1 MNFEKHEERK
11 IKWICCVQCS
21 PQVPNSP
28 LTIAKKWN
36 YSEKRPKTGDSLEL
50 LRQQWTGKC
59 KEAAMS

>member
-50 LRQQWTGKC
+50 LRQ
-59 KEAAMS
+59 